1 MPQGRDYMFEC
12 VFELDHS
19 RFVHLEGQKPPMNF
33 HSSQLEFMQVL
44 EGRLCYEIEGKELV
58 LTPEDGEVCIEP
70 WTHHRLLPTP
80 PTDGPS
86 GRRSV
91 VLLSSTD
98 SDQVFKLDYIFYQNW
113 YSYQEEFIIHG
124 GSLSLLQVL
133 IMFDAGGSY
142 LSLPNW
148 IPFGKQISYYVLGI
162 GMGRYLAAAL

>member
-1 MPQGRDYMFEC
+1 MFEC
-12 VFELDHS
+12 IFELDHP
-19 RFVHLEGQKPPMNF
+19 RFVQLKDQKPPMHF
-33 HSSQLEFMQVL
+33 HSSQHEFMQVL
-44 EGRLCYEIEGKELV
+44 EGRLCYEVEGRELV

-91 VLLSSTD
+91 FMLSSTD
-98 SDQVFKLDYIFYQNW
+98 SDQVFKLDDIFYENW

-133 IMFDAGGSY
+133 IVSTNMVSSSF
-142 LSLPNW
+142 LFW
-148 IPFGKQISYYVLGI
+148 ILD
-162 GMGRYLAAAL
+162 